1 MKRMI
6 PLKKKTL
13 KIALSAL
20 GATSA
25 AFLYSSIYFYKQAV
39 KNKRS
44 TAPLDYDLINVVPN
58 DPWEEEKLWFQKVE
72 RDTLT
77 IQSQDALTLKA
88 MLVEHEQANKKV
100 AILAHGYSGTSKE
113 MAPFAKLFY
122 DLGFT
127 IVLPDARGHGD
138 SEGDY
143 IGFGWPERHDY
154 LAWIDSL
161 ISRYGQDTEIVLF
174 GISMGGATVLNV
186 SGEAL
191 PDQVKAIVEDCG
203 YSSVEKELSY
213 QLKNLYKL
221 PSYPFIPM
229 TSLLTK
235 YKAGYSFTEASPV
248 DQVKKSLTPTL
259 FIHGD
264 KDSFV
269 PTAMAYELYQAAASD
284 KALYIVPG
292 AEHAYSYVT
301 DKDEYRRQVTR
312 FLSRYLTHTIS

>member
-25 AFLYSSIYFYKQAV
+25 ALLYSSIHFYKQAV

-72 RDTLT
+72 RDMLT

-88 MLVEHEQANKKV
+88 MLVEHKQANKKV

-154 LAWIDSL
+154 LAWIDLL

-248 DQVKKSLTPTL
+248 DQVKKSSTPTL

-269 PTAMAYELYQAAASD
+269 PTDMAYELYQAAASD
-284 KALYIVPG
+284 KALYIVHG

-312 FLSRYLTHTIS
+312 FLSRYLNHTIS

>member
-1 MKRMI
+1 M
-6 PLKKKTL
+6 KKKTL

-25 AFLYSSIYFYKQAV
+25 ALLYSSIHFYKQAV

-77 IQSQDALTLKA
+77 IQSQDELTLKA
-88 MLVEHEQANKKV
+88 MLVEHEQVNKKV

-161 ISRYGQDTEIVLF
+161 INRYGQDTEIVLF

-235 YKAGYSFTEASPV
+235 FKAGYSFTEASPV
-248 DQVKKSLTPTL
+248 DQVKKSSTPTL

-269 PTAMAYELYQAAASD
+269 PTDMAYELYQAAASD
-284 KALYIVPG
+284 KVLYIVPG

>member
-1 MKRMI
+1 M
-6 PLKKKTL
+6 KKKTL

-25 AFLYSSIYFYKQAV
+25 ALLYSSIHFYKQAV

-77 IQSQDALTLKA
+77 IQSQDELTLKA

-248 DQVKKSLTPTL
+248 DQVKKSSTPTL

-264 KDSFV
+264 KDSYV
-269 PTAMAYELYQAAASD
+269 PTDMAYELYQAAASD
-284 KALYIVPG
+284 KVLYIVPG

>member
-20 GATSA
+20 GTTSA
-25 AFLYSSIYFYKQAV
+25 ALLYSSIYFYKQAV

-44 TAPLDYDLINVVPN
+44 TVPLDYDLINVVPN
-58 DPWEEEKLWFQKVE
+58 DPWEKEKIWFQKVE
-72 RDTLT
+72 RNTLT
-77 IQSQDALTLKA
+77 IQSQDNLTLKA
-88 MLVEHEQANKKV
+88 MLVEHEKANKKV

-161 ISRYGQDTEIVLF
+161 INRYGQDTEIVLF
-174 GISMGGATVLNV
+174 GVSMGGATVLNV
-186 SGEAL
+186 SGEIL

-221 PSYPFIPM
+221 PSYPIIPM

-248 DQVKKSLTPTL
+248 DQVKKSSTPTL

-269 PTAMAYELYQAAASD
+269 PTDMAYELYQAAASD

-301 DKDEYRRQVTR
+301 DKDEYRRQVAR
-312 FLSRYLTHTIS
+312 FFSRYLNHTIS

>member
-1 MKRMI
+1 M
-6 PLKKKTL
+6 KKKTL

-20 GATSA
+20 GTTSA
-25 AFLYSSIYFYKQAV
+25 ALLYSSIYFYKQAV

-44 TAPLDYDLINVVPN
+44 TVPLDYDLINVVPN
-58 DPWEEEKLWFQKVE
+58 DPWEKEKIWFQKVE
-72 RDTLT
+72 RNTLT
-77 IQSQDALTLKA
+77 IQSQDNLTLKA
-88 MLVEHEQANKKV
+88 MLVEHEKANKKV

-161 ISRYGQDTEIVLF
+161 INRYGQDTEIVLF
-174 GISMGGATVLNV
+174 GVSMGGATVLNV
-186 SGEAL
+186 SGEIL

-221 PSYPFIPM
+221 PSYPIIPM

-248 DQVKKSLTPTL
+248 DQVKKSSTPTL

-269 PTAMAYELYQAAASD
+269 PTDMAYELYQAAASD

-301 DKDEYRRQVTR
+301 DKDEYRRQVAR
-312 FLSRYLTHTIS
+312 FFSRYLNHTIS

>member
-1 MKRMI
+1 M
-6 PLKKKTL
+6 KKKTL

-25 AFLYSSIYFYKQAV
+25 ALLYSSIHFYKQAV

-44 TAPLDYDLINVVPN
+44 TAPLNYDLINVVPN
-58 DPWEEEKLWFQKVE
+58 DPWEEEKLWFQKVA

-77 IQSQDALTLKA
+77 IQSQDELTLKA
-88 MLVEHEQANKKV
+88 MLVEHEQVNKKV

-161 ISRYGQDTEIVLF
+161 INRYGQDTEIVLF

-235 YKAGYSFTEASPV
+235 FKAGYSFTEASPV
-248 DQVKKSLTPTL
+248 DQVKKSSTPTL

-269 PTAMAYELYQAAASD
+269 PTDMAYELYQAAASD

>member
-1 MKRMI
+1 MMTV
-6 PLKKKTL
+6 KKKTL
-13 KIALSAL
+13 KIALTAL

-25 AFLYSSIYFYKQAV
+25 ALLYSSIYFYKQAV
-39 KNKRS
+39 TNKKTTPS
-44 TAPLDYDLINVVPN
+44 PDYDLINVVPN
-58 DPWEEEKLWFQKVE
+58 DPWEEAKLWFQKVN
-72 RDTLT
+72 RDILT
-77 IQSQDALTLKA
+77 IRSQDNLTLKA
-88 MLVEHEQANKKV
+88 MLVENPKAQGKV

-127 IVLPDARGHGD
+127 ILLPDARGHGD
-138 SEGDY
+138 SEGEY

-154 LAWIDSL
+154 LAWIDS
-161 ISRYGQDTEIVLF
+161 IIKRYGDDTELVLF
-174 GISMGGATVLNV
+174 GVSMGGATVLNV
-186 SGEAL
+186 SGEDL
-191 PDQVKAIVEDCG
+191 PKQVKAIVEDCG

-235 YKAGYSFTEASPV
+235 YKTGYSFAEASPL
-248 DQVKKSLTPTL
+248 DQVKKSTTPTL

-264 KDSFV
+264 QDSFV
-269 PTAMAYELYQAAASD
+269 PTDMAYELYQAAASD

-301 DKDEYRRQVTR
+301 DKEEYRRQVRR
-312 FLSRYLTHTIS
+312 FLARYLTQKIS

>member
-1 MKRMI
+1 M
-6 PLKKKTL
+6 KKKTL
-13 KIALSAL
+13 KIALTAL

-25 AFLYSSIYFYKQAV
+25 TLLYSSIYFYKQAV
-39 KNKRS
+39 KNKKTNTS
-44 TAPLDYDLINVVPN
+44 PDYDLINVVPN
-58 DPWEEEKLWFQKVE
+58 DPWEAEKLWFQKVD
-72 RDTLT
+72 RDVLTLY
-77 IQSQDALTLKA
+77 SQDDLALKA
-88 MLVEHEQANKKV
+88 LLIENPEAGGKV

-127 IVLPDARGHGD
+127 ILLPDARGHGD

-161 ISRYGQDTEIVLF
+161 INRYGQDTEIVLF

-203 YSSVEKELSY
+203 YSSVEKELGY

-248 DQVKKSLTPTL
+248 EQVKKSTTPTL

-264 KDSFV
+264 RDSFV
-269 PTAMAYELYQAAASD
+269 PTQMAYELYQAAASD
-284 KALYIVPG
+284 KFLYIVPG

-301 DKDEYRRQVTR
+301 DKEEYRRQVTR
-312 FLSRYLTHTIS
+312 FLARYLDHTLS